1 MRLKGRLLLLMDD
14 LLRVLGRRREDE
26 VMLVLGPRLEDISSA
41 VSTVLSD
48 LEDLLVLLPTMDDD
62 DDDDDDA
69 LNEDHLLLSVLSA
82 VDCSRGMYIRRDAW
96 LLYLSSNCKGSIVLR

>member
-1 MRLKGRLLLLMDD
+1 M
-14 LLRVLGRRREDE
+14 
-26 VMLVLGPRLEDISSA
+26 LGPRLEDISSA

-62 DDDDDDA
+62 DDDDDA

-96 LLYLSSNCKGSIVLR
+96 LPYLSSNCKGSIVLR

>member
-1 MRLKGRLLLLMDD
+1 MRLMGRLLLLMDD

-41 VSTVLSD
+41 VSIVLSD
-48 LEDLLVLLPTMDDD
+48 LEDLLVLLPTMD

>member
-1 MRLKGRLLLLMDD
+1 MRLMGRLLLLMDD
-14 LLRVLGRRREDE
+14 LL
-26 VMLVLGPRLEDISSA
+26 GPRLDDISSA
-41 VSTVLSD
+41 VPTVLSD
-48 LEDLLVLLPTMDDD
+48 LEDLLVLLPTMD

>member
-1 MRLKGRLLLLMDD
+1 MDD

-26 VMLVLGPRLEDISSA
+26 VMLVLGPRLEDVSSA

-69 LNEDHLLLSVLSA
+69 LNEYHLL
-82 VDCSRGMYIRRDAW
+82 RGMFAW

>member
-1 MRLKGRLLLLMDD
+1 MGRLLLLMDD

-41 VSTVLSD
+41 VSIVLSD
-48 LEDLLVLLPTMDDD
+48 LEDLLVLLPTMDDDDD

-96 LLYLSSNCKGSIVLR
+96 LPYLSSNCKGSIVLR

>member
-1 MRLKGRLLLLMDD
+1 MRLMGRLLLLMDD

-41 VSTVLSD
+41 VSIVLSD
-48 LEDLLVLLPTMDDD
+48 LEDLLVLLPTM

>member
-1 MRLKGRLLLLMDD
+1 MRLMGRLLLLMDD
-14 LLRVLGRRREDE
+14 LLRVLGRRRESE

-48 LEDLLVLLPTMDDD
+48 LEDLLVLLPTMD

>member
-1 MRLKGRLLLLMDD
+1 MRLMGRLLLMDD

-62 DDDDDDA
+62 DDDDDA

-96 LLYLSSNCKGSIVLR
+96 LPYLSSNCKGSIVLR